1 MGDILINY
9 DSDKLVPM
17 YGFGGIPKM
26 QNMHDKFVSHCFPL
40 TGDVNNPNAIE
51 VEGMTMVY

>member
-1 MGDILINY
+1 
-9 DSDKLVPM
+9 M